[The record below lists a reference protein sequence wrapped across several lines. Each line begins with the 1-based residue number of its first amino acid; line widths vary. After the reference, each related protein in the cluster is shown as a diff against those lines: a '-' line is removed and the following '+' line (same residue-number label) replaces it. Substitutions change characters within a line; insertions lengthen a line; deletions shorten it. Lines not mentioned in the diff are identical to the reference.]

1 MWTAGCRVEPQPFR
15 LFGSIDYCNMLTF
28 NYGKYIKA
36 KFSLI
41 IIGCVLLYGCR
52 EKLLPEIKDNN
63 INYLVV
69 EGLINT
75 GADSTIYTLTRKFK
89 LNNKAIEASIV
100 ARQPMSMP
108 LNIAP
113 GGYTATGDLDCVDC
127 RRQWGT
133 TIKPPYWY

>member
-15 LFGSIDYCNMLTF
+15 LFGSIDYCIMLTF

-41 IIGCVLLYGCR
+41 IMGCVLLYGCR

-113 GGYTATGDLDCVDC
+113 GGYTATGGWIGLTAGG
-127 RRQWGT
+127 RAAQL
-133 TIKPPYWY
+133 

>member
-1 MWTAGCRVEPQPFR
+1 MCGLPVAGWNHNRSAFLDTLTMV
-15 LFGSIDYCNMLTF
+15 NMLNF

-41 IIGCVLLYGCR
+41 IIGCVLLYSCR

-75 GADSTIYTLTRKFK
+75 GADSTIYTLTRTFK
-89 LNNKAIEASIV
+89 LNNRAIEASIV

-113 GGYTATGDLDCVDC
+113 GGYTATGDLDWLTAGG
-127 RRQWGT
+127 RAAQL
-133 TIKPPYWY
+133 